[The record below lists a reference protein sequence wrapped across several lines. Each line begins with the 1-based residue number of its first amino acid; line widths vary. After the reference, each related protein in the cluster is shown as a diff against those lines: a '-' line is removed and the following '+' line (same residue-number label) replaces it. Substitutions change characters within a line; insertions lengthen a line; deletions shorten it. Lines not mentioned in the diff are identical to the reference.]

1 MKRFRKTLSL
11 ALCAV
16 LTFSCVPAALAEG
29 GGSTKEMDVN
39 SMIPAFYTPNAN
51 NWLYFGWENH
61 DHKSLST
68 MGGALYSGGANPGKG
83 VRRMADTGMRTPP
96 DDVSFPD
103 KTIFDEKAKPIRYT
117 VTVGDTEYV
126 PDETS
131 ASRRQ
136 NTTWYQADGYMNSP
150 VSEWDAGDTGI
161 AVKIQHVV
169 NEVTF
174 KRNNQDTAGSVTFS
188 QITLRNTAPVAQTAV
203 LNVSALSDLEV
214 PLNATPVKESRDTS
228 RYFYPQSDND
238 YALYLAEIPANGEV
252 TFDFAATVWNN
263 PSPSAMKAMG
273 SFDEQYAAVKNH
285 YDTILDDMAL
295 PVSLPDEEMTNSY
308 INSMIVMWE
317 TMVKAT
323 WNKDDDMKGQA
334 DYQIR
339 GSAATQAKALNGNGY
354 MHGYDVYFPH
364 DVPNMVEQF
373 IRDGRLELAM
383 NIMNSPNYQTLYLP
397 ENHGGNLD
405 AIPKFI
411 IPYATLWQVMD
422 DSQRAAYFT
431 DSVKNKIKTVAKEIT
446 TYMTENG
453 IIQKSESLDNMP
465 YDYLVVDNFT
475 ALHGFAAYRY
485 LCEAWDWSDE
495 AAWTTAQMTTL
506 NDGLN
511 ESLDAF
517 MQRNG
522 TEWYMCAMN
531 DDSGFWTRHKN
542 GSVIYDGNWISSTLM
557 MSTFPWDAVL
567 RGYDLGGTWDD
578 YFTATMDNAVKL
590 KNQRG
595 DIPEDSWGAWWGHE
609 YGSVYNV
616 GQSVPLLYS
625 DEYRTSVVK
634 SYEWLLD
641 NQTAPF
647 QWAES
652 FDRGQ
657 NENDWTKAAIDY
669 ETWGLGFLRQGLL
682 EATASVKTDGT
693 VIIGRG
699 IPNEWMVSGT
709 PIEWKNIRINDGR
722 TFETLKLYAA
732 DAKTVKLELTGD
744 DAAGDIVLDL
754 NALKD
759 NIAAV
764 SAGTFDNAAGTVTL
778 PGSTKQLTVTLKNTI
793 VTEENI
799 KTPHALDAA
808 ADGRDIKVT
817 WDKVDDAQSYV
828 VKITA
833 NGEAIGEETVVENAF
848 TLKDAIPN
856 LAYSFVVKAVGT
868 YQESA
873 YSDPISASTQP
884 PAEAPSG
891 KGSITVNQAAIEN
904 NSNLNL
910 TEVGT
915 LDWIKTGYGTRGQN
929 DVLDRKKQDTAYLN
943 RFYFPTKDK
952 GDILLTAASDIPYTI
967 EWNDGT
973 LTEKQTPSKL
983 TALSMGAYFGQNS
996 LPADVT
1002 PTVWMVSAPA
1012 TDADGN
1018 TLVLDFGAWQVKGH
1032 IDIYLSDNSA
1042 AVQTIP
1048 FDVGNPLQCMR
1059 YTIDYTV
1066 PKNSSATL
1074 VVTATIEEKYHQAGN
1089 MPLIAAALQGDPVE
1103 LTSLTLTEPAKK
1115 TYMVGDPLDL
1125 TGMSVTANYTFGES
1139 KQVAGYTVSGFDSSK
1154 TGEQTV
1160 TVSYTENG
1168 VTKTA
1173 AFKVKVE
1180 AAILESISVT
1190 PPAKTSYMVGEPFE
1204 HSGMNVTA
1212 HYTNRPDRGVS
1223 NYQLSGY
1230 DTSRA
1235 GTQTVTVSYT
1245 EGDITKTAAFT
1256 ISVTEERVALTGITV
1271 DTSTT
1276 AYRIGDTLDKNSLTV
1291 TAHYEEGASKPVT
1304 TYDVSALDSSTRGVK
1319 TLTVTYTEDGV
1330 TKSAAFE
1337 VTVVRAGDVD
1347 NNGEITAGD
1356 ALMAL
1361 QASTN
1366 KITLTQ
1372 AETLAANVDNE
1383 SALVT
1388 AADALQIL
1396 QYSTS
1401 KISQFPV
1408 EA

>member
-11 ALCAV
+11 ALCAA
-16 LTFSCVPAALAEG
+16 LTFSCVPAALAEDANNN
-29 GGSTKEMDVN
+29 TEVDVN
-39 SMIPAFYTPNAN
+39 SMTPEFYMPNAN

-83 VRRMADTGMRTPP
+83 VRRMADTGKRTPP
-96 DDVSFPD
+96 DDASFPNT
-103 KTIFDEKAKPIRYT
+103 TIFDEKAKPIRYT
-117 VTVGDTEYV
+117 VTVNDTEYV
-126 PDETS
+126 PDETTPD
-131 ASRRQ
+131 RRK
-136 NTTWYQADGYMNSP
+136 NTKWYQADGYMNSP
-150 VSEWDAGDTGI
+150 VSEWAAGDTGI

-174 KRNNQDTAGSVTFS
+174 KRNNADTKGSVTFS
-188 QITLRNTAPVAQTAV
+188 QVTLRNTTAFAQTAV

-214 PLNATPVKESRDTS
+214 PLNAVPVKESRDTS
-228 RYFYPQSDND
+228 QYFYPQSDGD
-238 YALYLAEIPANGEV
+238 YALYLAEIPAGQEV

-263 PSPSAMKAMG
+263 PSPNAMKAMG
-273 SFDEQYAAVKNH
+273 SFDEQYAAVKAH
-285 YDTILDDMAL
+285 YDNILGDMAL
-295 PVSLPDEEMTNSY
+295 PVSLPNQEMTNSY

-323 WNKDDDMKGQA
+323 WNKDDGMKGQA

-422 DSQRAAYFT
+422 DKQRAGYFT
-431 DSVKNKIKTVAKEIT
+431 DAVKDKIKTVAKEIT
-446 TYMTENG
+446 TYMTEDG

-485 LCEAWDWSDE
+485 LCEAWGWTDE
-495 AAWTTAQMTTL
+495 ATWTTGQMTTL

-511 ESLDAF
+511 ASLDDF
-517 MQRNG
+517 MERNS

-567 RGYDLGGTWDD
+567 RGYDLGGTWAD
-578 YFTATMDNAVKL
+578 YMDATMDNAVKL

-595 DIPEDSWGAWWGHE
+595 DIPEGSWGAWWGHE

-625 DEYRTSVVK
+625 DKYRTAVVE

-657 NENDWTKAAIDY
+657 NADDWTRAAIDY

-709 PIEWKNIRINDGR
+709 PIEWQNISINDGR
-722 TFETLKLYAA
+722 KFNSLKLYAA
-732 DAKTVKLELTGD
+732 DAKTVKLELAGD
-744 DAAGDIVLDL
+744 DAVGDIVLDL
-754 NALKD
+754 AALKD
-759 NIAAV
+759 NIASV
-764 SAGTFDNAAGTVTL
+764 SGGTFDNAAGTVTV
-778 PGSTKQLTVTLKNTI
+778 PGNTKQLTVTLKNII
-793 VTEENI
+793 VTDENI
-799 KTPHALDAA
+799 ETPKEVKTT
-808 ADGRDIKVT
+808 ADGRDIRVT
-817 WDKVDDAQSYV
+817 WNEVKGAQHYV
-828 VKITA
+828 VKITIA
-833 NGEAIGEETVVENAF
+833 GEEVAEETVSGAEYCVKN
-848 TLKDAIPN
+848 AIPN
-856 LAYSFVVKAVGT
+856 VTYSFVVKAVGP

-873 YSDPISASTQP
+873 YSDPVTASTP
-884 PAEAPSG
+884 SPTDTPSG
-891 KGSITVNQAAIEN
+891 DGSINVAQAAIEN

-910 TEVGT
+910 TEAGT

-929 DVLDRKKQDTAYLN
+929 DIIDRKNQATGYLN
-943 RFYFPTKDK
+943 RFYFPAVSKN
-952 GDILLTAASDIPYTI
+952 DILLTAAADIPYTI
-967 EWNDGT
+967 EWSDGT
-973 LTEKQTPSKL
+973 LTEQQAPAKL
-983 TALSMGAYFGQNS
+983 NALSMGANFGQAALS
-996 LPADVT
+996 GPA
-1002 PTVWMVSAPA
+1002 TVWMVTAPA
-1012 TDADGN
+1012 TDPDGN
-1018 TLVLDFGAWQVKGH
+1018 TLILDFGAWQVKGH
-1032 IDIYLSDNSA
+1032 IDIFLSDNSA
-1042 AVQTIP
+1042 VLQTIP
-1048 FDVGNPLQCMR
+1048 FDVGNPLQCTR
-1059 YTIDYTV
+1059 YTIDYTI
-1066 PKNSSATL
+1066 PKGSSATL
-1074 VVTATIEEKYHQAGN
+1074 VVAATIEEKYHQAGN
-1089 MPLIAAALQGDPVE
+1089 MPLIAAALQGDPIALE
-1103 LTSLTLTEPAKK
+1103 SLTLTEPAKK
-1115 TYMVGDPLDL
+1115 TYMVGDSLDL
-1125 TGMSVTANYTFGES
+1125 TGMSVTANYTLGDS
-1139 KQVAGYTVSGFDSSK
+1139 KQVTNYTVDGFDSSK
-1154 TGEQTV
+1154 TGKQTL

-1173 AFKVKVE
+1173 AFTVTVE
-1180 AAILESISVT
+1180 AAVLKSISVT
-1190 PPAKTSYMVGEPFE
+1190 PPAKTSYVVGEPFE

-1212 HYTNRPDRGVS
+1212 HYENRPDRGVS
-1223 NYQLSGY
+1223 DYKLSGY
-1230 DTSRA
+1230 DTSQP
-1235 GTQTVTVSYT
+1235 GNQTVTVSYT
-1245 EGDITKTAAFT
+1245 EGGITKTATFT
-1256 ISVTEERVALTGITV
+1256 ISVTEERVALTGITAEI
-1271 DTSTT
+1271 SKT
-1276 AYRIGDTLDKNSLTV
+1276 AYRVGEPLDKNSLVV
-1291 TAHYEEGASKPVT
+1291 TAHYEGGASKPVT
-1304 TYDVSALDSSTRGVK
+1304 AYDVSGLDSSTPGVK

-1330 TKSAAFE
+1330 IKATTFS
-1337 VTVVRAGDVD
+1337 VTIVLPGDV
-1347 NNGEITAGD
+1347 NGDGD
-1356 ALMAL
+1356 
-1361 QASTN
+1361 
-1366 KITLTQ
+1366 
-1372 AETLAANVDNE
+1372 
-1383 SALVT
+1383 VT
-1388 AADALQIL
+1388 AADALMTLQAATSKITLTAAEILAASVDETDGVSASDALLIL
-1396 QYSTS
+1396 QYSTQKITGFS
-1401 KISQFPV
+1401 K
-1408 EA
+1408 

>member
-1 MKRFRKTLSL
+1 MKRFRKALSL
-11 ALCAV
+11 ALCAA

-29 GGSTKEMDVN
+29 AGSTKEMDVN
-39 SMIPAFYTPNAN
+39 SMTPAFYTPNAN

-83 VRRMADTGMRTPP
+83 VRRTGDAGMRTPP
-96 DDVSFPD
+96 DDANFPD

-117 VTVGDTEYV
+117 VTVGGTEYV

-131 ASRRQ
+131 GARRQ
-136 NTTWYQADGYMNSP
+136 NTNWYQADGYMNSP
-150 VSEWDAGDTGI
+150 VSEWNAGSTGI

-174 KRNNQDTAGSVTFS
+174 KRNNQDTTGSVTFS
-188 QITLRNTAPVAQTAV
+188 QVTLRNTSPVAQTAV
-203 LNVSALSDLEV
+203 LNVSALPDLEV

-228 RYFYPQSDND
+228 RYLYPQSDSD
-238 YALYLAEIPANGEV
+238 YALYLAEIPANGEMK
-252 TFDFAATVWNN
+252 FDFAATVWNN

-273 SFDEQYAAVKNH
+273 SFDEQYAAVKAH
-285 YDTILDDMAL
+285 YDDILGDMAL
-295 PVSLPDEEMTNSY
+295 PVSLPDEDMTNSY

-323 WNKDDDMKGQA
+323 WNKDDGMKGQA

-405 AIPKFI
+405 AVPKFI

-422 DSQRAAYFT
+422 DEQRAAYFT

-446 TYMTENG
+446 TYITKEG

-485 LCEAWDWSDE
+485 LCEAWDWADE
-495 AAWTTAQMTTL
+495 ATWTAGQMTTL

-511 ESLDAF
+511 QSLDAF

-567 RGYDLGGTWDD
+567 RGYDLGGTWSD
-578 YFTATMDNAVKL
+578 YFAATMDNAVKL
-590 KNQRG
+590 KNKRG
-595 DIPEDSWGAWWGHE
+595 DIPEGSWGAWWGHE

-625 DEYRTSVVK
+625 DEYRTSVVE

-657 NENDWTKAAIDY
+657 NEGDWTRAAIDY

-709 PIEWKNIRINDGR
+709 PIEWQNISINDGR
-722 TFETLKLYAA
+722 KFKTLKLYAA

-744 DAAGDIVLDL
+744 NAAGSIVLDL

-759 NIAAV
+759 NIASV
-764 SAGTFDNAAGTVTL
+764 SAGTFDSAAGTVTL
-778 PGSTKQLTVTLKNTI
+778 PGDTKQLTVTLKNTI

-799 KTPHALDAA
+799 KTPTALKAT
-808 ADGRDIKVT
+808 ADGRDIQIS
-817 WDKVDDAQSYV
+817 WDEVKGAQHYV
-828 VKITA
+828 VKVTA
-833 NGEAIGEETVVENAF
+833 NGEDIAEETAVDNAF
-848 TLKDAIPN
+848 TLKNAVPT
-856 LAYSFVVKAVGT
+856 LTYSFVVKAVGA

-873 YSDPISASTQP
+873 YGDPVTASTQAP
-884 PAEAPSG
+884 VDAPSG
-891 KGSITVNQAAIEN
+891 DGTIAVAQAAIEN
-904 NSNLNL
+904 DSNLNL
-910 TEVGT
+910 TETGT
-915 LDWIKTGYGTRGQN
+915 LDWIKTGFGTRGQN
-929 DVLDRKKQDTAYLN
+929 DVLDRKNQATGYLN

-952 GDILLTAASDIPYTI
+952 GDILLTAAADIPYTT
-967 EWNDGT
+967 EWSDGT
-973 LTEKQTPSKL
+973 LTEKQAPAKL
-983 TALSMGAYFGQNS
+983 TALSMGAYFGQAA
-996 LPADVT
+996 LPDPA
-1002 PTVWMVSAPA
+1002 TVWMVTAPA

-1066 PKNSSATL
+1066 PKDSSATL
-1074 VVTATIEEKYHQAGN
+1074 VVAATIEEKYHQAGN
-1089 MPLIAAALQGDPVE
+1089 MPLIAAALQGDPVS
-1103 LTSLTLTEPAKK
+1103 LQSLTLTEPAKT
-1115 TYMVGDPLDL
+1115 TYMVGDALDL
-1125 TGMSVTANYTFGES
+1125 TGMSVTANYTFGDS
-1139 KQVAGYTVSGFDSSK
+1139 KQVADYTVSDFDSSK
-1154 TGEQTV
+1154 TGEQTI

-1180 AAILESISVT
+1180 AAVLESISVT
-1190 PPAKTSYMVGEPFE
+1190 PPAKTSYVVGEPFE

-1212 HYTNRPDRGVS
+1212 HYKNRPDRGVS
-1223 NYQLSGY
+1223 NYELSGY
-1230 DTSRA
+1230 DTSKP
-1235 GTQTVTVSYT
+1235 GNQTVTVSYT
-1245 EGDITKTAAFT
+1245 EGGITKTATFT

-1271 DTSTT
+1271 EASIT
-1276 AYRIGDTLDKNSLTV
+1276 AYRTGEPLDKSSLTV
-1291 TAHYEEGASKPVT
+1291 TAHYEGGASKPVT
-1304 TYDVSALDSSTRGVK
+1304 VYDVSALDSSTRGVK

-1330 TKSAAFE
+1330 TKTAAFD
-1337 VTVVRAGDVD
+1337 VTVVRPGDVD
-1347 NNGEITAGD
+1347 NNGDITAAD

-1361 QASTN
+1361 QASTS
-1366 KITLTQ
+1366 KITLTAAQ
-1372 AETLAANVDNE
+1372 TLAANVDKID
-1383 SALVT
+1383 LVA
-1388 AADALQIL
+1388 AADALLIL
-1396 QYSTS
+1396 QYSTQ
-1401 KISQFPV
+1401 KISQFPI
-1408 EA
+1408 ER